1 MSRSTSLHWWHTL
14 KSQCLCL
21 PPTVSALLM
30 GCLHHLFGA
39 NFAPNFAPKVSP
51 LACHFSLLFL
61 NRSQNLS
68 HSFWTSLV
76 QYTTSTLEP
85 RVAISQ
91 SRNRKCKHLNLECG
105 HYHGQPNLV
114 WYDFERFQTIY
125 CTIELLPDVKTEL
138 EQWATT
144 LPPFDPSFAFKSK
157 SNRSRNSRL
166 NRREER
172 LRCSKPAISGW
183 AA

>member
-1 MSRSTSLHWWHTL
+1 
-14 KSQCLCL
+14 
-21 PPTVSALLM
+21 M

-144 LPPFDPSFAFKSK
+144 YVQHIFWRKAKMSKKRKRIRVWDGKHCPSILDIFALRKTYMLYVHVCCSTFFKFCFD
-157 SNRSRNSRL
+157 
-166 NRREER
+166 
-172 LRCSKPAISGW
+172 IW
-183 AA
+183 

>member
-105 HYHGQPNLV
+105 HCHGQPKLGMV
-114 WYDFERFQTIY
+114 WFWTF
-125 CTIELLPDVKTEL
+125 
-138 EQWATT
+138 
-144 LPPFDPSFAFKSK
+144 
-157 SNRSRNSRL
+157 SNDILYHRAST
-166 NRREER
+166 
-172 LRCSKPAISGW
+172 RCQNGAWTMGYNIRT
-183 AA
+183 ANFLA